1 MGRKTPCFFM
11 CLANSDH
18 SISQDLRGG
27 EVSAPPDEIDLQF
40 AGVPAGGDK
49 GGRGCQGTG
58 FFSLFCIEFRD
69 DAADQRLVY
78 SVFRCFAQ

>member
-1 MGRKTPCFFM
+1 M

-18 SISQDLRGG
+18 PIRQDLRGG
-27 EVSAPPDEIDLQF
+27 EEVSAPPDEIDLKF
-40 AGVPAGGDK
+40 ASEPAGKDK
-49 GGRGCQGTG
+49 RGRGCQGVG
-58 FFSLFCIEFRD
+58 VFSLFCIEFRD